1 MTIVIKKQSY
11 TIPCSSAFRDIVIKL
26 AEDRSVNVAD
36 LVRSV
41 LLVLPEDI
49 IKRFPDPGEPEAGD
63 REKTIVKTGPSK
75 GRPWRRKPRL
85 QVRLTPGYEVPFVR
99 RAFNI
104 AVVLDDNLYSIRLQK
119 SETVSNYDLPKL
131 KIDAACTLDNN
142 SNIESGLV
150 LKQMHEIIAALS
162 FTPLPEGLSNKID
175 ALHVMGF
182 FPSERPNKAIVQ
194 SKFRLL
200 AQIHHPDSNYGDH
213 NRMVQLNAAL
223 HLLNA

>member
-1 MTIVIKKQSY
+1 MTIAIKKQSY

-41 LLVLPEDI
+41 LLVVPEDI

-63 REKTIVKTGPSK
+63 REKTIIKTGPSK

-131 KIDAACTLDNN
+131 KIDAASALDISIGSPLLSLTRHSYDKNGN
-142 SNIESGLV
+142 KEELRDYMHV
-150 LKQMHEIIAALS
+150 LYNPMHFQYKMDLE
-162 FTPLPEGLSNKID
+162 
-175 ALHVMGF
+175 V
-182 FPSERPNKAIVQ
+182 
-194 SKFRLL
+194 
-200 AQIHHPDSNYGDH
+200 
-213 NRMVQLNAAL
+213 
-223 HLLNA
+223 